1 MMIGDSPGD
10 LKAAELNGVHF
21 YPILVGREMQSWAD
35 LTETIADDF
44 VHQAFTGEKEIELT
58 QAFWNNLDD

>member
-1 MMIGDSPGD
+1 M
-10 LKAAELNGVHF
+10 ELNNVHF
-21 YPILVGREMQSWAD
+21 YPILVGQEMQSWAD

-44 VHQAFTGEKEIELT
+44 VHQAFTDEKETELI

>member
-1 MMIGDSPGD
+1 
-10 LKAAELNGVHF
+10 
-21 YPILVGREMQSWAD
+21 MQSWVD

-44 VHQAFTGEKEIELT
+44 VHQAFTGEKETELI